1 MKEINKTKLNIFKT
15 NMKTFI
21 NDYLLTLTLSELPAV
36 FILLI
41 ISLII
46 GFPPIILLFGLS
58 LVLTADVI
66 ALLIGTAISL
76 VKSNN
81 INLKENS
88 KDITKQFSLEKE
100 NVKQEILEHIKT
112 IKNLLNQLQEDEKN
126 KYIEDIQNNKNQ
138 LLENLGFKSLNDLNI
153 DQINSDSLIMEFNT
167 YLENI
172 KKEIS
177 DKIYSS
183 EMPTNAI
190 DKNKS
195 MVRTRKKK
203 GL

>member
-88 KDITKQFSLEKE
+88 KDITKQFPLEKE

-183 EMPTNAI
+183 EMPTNAL

>member
-21 NDYLLTLTLSELPAV
+21 KDYILTLTLSELPAV

-88 KDITKQFSLEKE
+88 KDITKQFPLEKE

>member
-21 NDYLLTLTLSELPAV
+21 NDYILTLTLSELPAV

-76 VKSNN
+76 VKSNT
-81 INLKENS
+81 INLTENS
-88 KDITKQFSLEKE
+88 KDITKQFPLEKE
-100 NVKQEILEHIKT
+100 NVKQEIFEHIKT
-112 IKNLLNQLQEDEKN
+112 IKNLLDQLQEDEKN
-126 KYIEDIQNNKNQ
+126 KYIEDIQNNKNK

>member
-21 NDYLLTLTLSELPAV
+21 KDYILTLTLSELPAV

-88 KDITKQFSLEKE
+88 KDITKQFPLEKE
-100 NVKQEILEHIKT
+100 NVKQEIFEHIKT
-112 IKNLLNQLQEDEKN
+112 IKNSLDQLQEDEKN
-126 KYIEDIQNNKNQ
+126 KYIEDIQNNKNK

-172 KKEIS
+172 KKEIL

-183 EMPTNAI
+183 EIPTNAI

>member
-21 NDYLLTLTLSELPAV
+21 NDYILTLTLSELPAV

-88 KDITKQFSLEKE
+88 KDITKQFPLEKE
-100 NVKQEILEHIKT
+100 NVKQEIFEHIKT
-112 IKNLLNQLQEDEKN
+112 IKNLLKQLQEDEKN

-153 DQINSDSLIMEFNT
+153 DQINNDSLIMEFNT

>member
-21 NDYLLTLTLSELPAV
+21 NDYILTLTLSELPAV

-183 EMPTNAI
+183 EMQTNAI

>member
-21 NDYLLTLTLSELPAV
+21 NDYILTLTLSELPAV

-66 ALLIGTAISL
+66 ALLIGTAINL

-88 KDITKQFSLEKE
+88 KDITKQFPLEKE
-100 NVKQEILEHIKT
+100 NVKQEIFEHIKT
-112 IKNLLNQLQEDEKN
+112 IKNLLNQLQEDERN

>member
-21 NDYLLTLTLSELPAV
+21 KDYILTLTLSELPAV

-88 KDITKQFSLEKE
+88 KDITKQFPLEKE

-172 KKEIS
+172 KKEIL

>member
-76 VKSNN
+76 VKSNT

-88 KDITKQFSLEKE
+88 KDITKQFPLEKE
-100 NVKQEILEHIKT
+100 NVKQEIFEHIKT
-112 IKNLLNQLQEDEKN
+112 IKNLLDQLQEDEKN
-126 KYIEDIQNNKNQ
+126 KYIEDIQNNKNK

>member
-21 NDYLLTLTLSELPAV
+21 NDYILTLTLSELPAV

-76 VKSNN
+76 VKSNT

-88 KDITKQFSLEKE
+88 KDITKQFPLEKE
-100 NVKQEILEHIKT
+100 NVKQEIFEHIKT
-112 IKNLLNQLQEDEKN
+112 IKNLLKQLQEDEKN
-126 KYIEDIQNNKNQ
+126 KYIEDIQNNKNK

-172 KKEIS
+172 KKEIL

-183 EMPTNAI
+183 EIPTNAI

>member
-1 MKEINKTKLNIFKT
+1 MSEINKTKLNIFKT

-21 NDYLLTLTLSELPAV
+21 KNYILTLTLSEMPAV

-46 GFPPIILLFGLS
+46 GFPPIIILFGLS

-76 VKSNN
+76 VKSNT

-88 KDITKQFSLEKE
+88 KDITKQFPLEKE
-100 NVKQEILEHIKT
+100 NVKQEIFEHIKT
-112 IKNLLNQLQEDEKN
+112 IKNLLDQLQEDEKN

-190 DKNKS
+190 DKNKP

>member
-21 NDYLLTLTLSELPAV
+21 NDYILTLTLSELPAV

-46 GFPPIILLFGLS
+46 GFPPIIILFGLS

-76 VKSNN
+76 VKSNT

-88 KDITKQFSLEKE
+88 KDITKQFPLEKE
-100 NVKQEILEHIKT
+100 NVKQEIFEHIKT
-112 IKNLLNQLQEDEKN
+112 IKNLLDQLQEDEKN
-126 KYIEDIQNNKNQ
+126 KYIEDIQNNKNK

-172 KKEIS
+172 KKEIL

-183 EMPTNAI
+183 EIPTNAI

>member
-88 KDITKQFSLEKE
+88 KDITKQFPLEKE
-100 NVKQEILEHIKT
+100 NVKQKILEHIKT

-183 EMPTNAI
+183 EMPTNAL

>member
-172 KKEIS
+172 KKEIL

-183 EMPTNAI
+183 EIPTNAI
-190 DKNKS
+190 AKNKS

>member
-21 NDYLLTLTLSELPAV
+21 NDYILTLTLSELPAV

-88 KDITKQFSLEKE
+88 KDITKQFPLEKE
-100 NVKQEILEHIKT
+100 NVKQEIFEHIKT
-112 IKNLLNQLQEDEKN
+112 IKNLLKQLQEDEKN
-126 KYIEDIQNNKNQ
+126 KYIEDIQNNKNK

-172 KKEIS
+172 KKEIL

-183 EMPTNAI
+183 EIPTNAI

>member
-46 GFPPIILLFGLS
+46 EFPPIILLFGLS

-88 KDITKQFSLEKE
+88 KDITKQFPLEKE

-183 EMPTNAI
+183 EMPTNAL

>member
-21 NDYLLTLTLSELPAV
+21 NDYILTLTLSELPAV

-46 GFPPIILLFGLS
+46 GFPPIIILFGLS

-76 VKSNN
+76 VKSNT

-88 KDITKQFSLEKE
+88 KDITKQFPLEKE
-100 NVKQEILEHIKT
+100 NVKQEIFEHIKT
-112 IKNLLNQLQEDEKN
+112 IKNLLKQLQEDEKN
-126 KYIEDIQNNKNQ
+126 KYIEDIQNNKNK

-172 KKEIS
+172 KKEIL

-183 EMPTNAI
+183 EIPTNAI

>member
-21 NDYLLTLTLSELPAV
+21 NDYILTLTLSELPAV

-88 KDITKQFSLEKE
+88 KDITKQFPLEKE

-183 EMPTNAI
+183 EMPTNAL

>member
-1 MKEINKTKLNIFKT
+1 MNEINKTKLNIFKT

-21 NDYLLTLTLSELPAV
+21 KDYILTLTLSELPAV

-76 VKSNN
+76 VKSNT
-81 INLKENS
+81 INLKEDS
-88 KDITKQFSLEKE
+88 KDITKQFPLEKE
-100 NVKQEILEHIKT
+100 NVKQEIFEHIKT
-112 IKNLLNQLQEDEKN
+112 IKNLLDQLQEDEKN
-126 KYIEDIQNNKNQ
+126 KYIEDIQNNKNK

-153 DQINSDSLIMEFNT
+153 DQINSDSLIIEFNK

-177 DKIYSS
+177 EKIYSS
-183 EMPTNAI
+183 EMPTNAK